1 MCNGFVRIL
10 RHLPTVTRA
19 VYSHEWGVKICAHL
33 LGGKDAQSELLC
45 FELSYLRNTGIICLR
60 ADNVMGF
67 SMENRNPRHPAEFS
81 GRLSK

>member
-1 MCNGFVRIL
+1 MTGVIAVGKWKGVWMCNGFVRIL

-45 FELSYLRNTGIICLR
+45 FELSYLRNT
-60 ADNVMGF
+60 A
-67 SMENRNPRHPAEFS
+67 
-81 GRLSK
+81 LSA